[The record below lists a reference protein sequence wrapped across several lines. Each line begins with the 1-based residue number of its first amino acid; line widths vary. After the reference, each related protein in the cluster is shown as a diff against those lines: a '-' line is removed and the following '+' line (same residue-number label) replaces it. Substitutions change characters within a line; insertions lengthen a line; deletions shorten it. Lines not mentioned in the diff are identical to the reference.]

1 MSQYS
6 LLLGLEGKD
15 CARVQ
20 DLASDAGVAASTA
33 TRILD
38 ALERREIVRRTRSR
52 EDRRAVAV
60 ALTERGRALF
70 SEQRDWV
77 RRREREFYASLP
89 GRERELAP
97 DLLLRLASL
106 IDELATGPAS

>member
-1 MSQYS
+1 MS
-6 LLLGLEGKD
+6 
-15 CARVQ
+15 
-20 DLASDAGVAASTA
+20 
-33 TRILD
+33 
-38 ALERREIVRRTRSR
+38 
-52 EDRRAVAV
+52 V

-70 SEQRDWV
+70 SQQRAWV
-77 RRREREFYASLP
+77 RAREREFYASLP